1 MAGQDTGIAASAT
14 DSMGTA
20 AQVLRVRC
28 QELDNG
34 QYSVDFKILTAS
46 AALQFRLRVL
56 NRVVFVKTVRL
67 TAAARTQHK
76 MHTVL
81 SVLDAWGLRKPL
93 GVWGPNGGRSLLILM
108 WSPVWPWQAVG
119 SLYVRKL
126 TIAMICLP
134 EGRGSSTASSLQA
147 NKPCSLSVFI
157 GFLN

>member
-67 TAAARTQHK
+67 TADARTQ
-76 MHTVL
+76 
-81 SVLDAWGLRKPL
+81 P
-93 GVWGPNGGRSLLILM
+93 
-108 WSPVWPWQAVG
+108 
-119 SLYVRKL
+119 
-126 TIAMICLP
+126 
-134 EGRGSSTASSLQA
+134 
-147 NKPCSLSVFI
+147 
-157 GFLN
+157 